1 MNASDDKTVDATL
14 RSYALQMTGVVFR
27 KVGNITKAVEYGERA
42 LQEAKD
48 STSPSATSGAARDL
62 AASLHI
68 RGMISAK
75 ERAKTLRDALA
86 LYDLSLEYDQIG
98 RRPPFG
104 ENLEAGD
111 DHYVTQG
118 MRALLLYDMAHY
130 RIWIN
135 DDSSEPARLNRH
147 EALREK
153 RDAVKLLIEADLRL
167 MESDNQVW
175 ELNNLLKLI
184 QVMPSSRRAS
194 LVFRAEELIVLY
206 PSRNK
211 ELWVAMMGRPFMRLA
226 VKVRTE
232 RERH

>member
-1 MNASDDKTVDATL
+1 
-14 RSYALQMTGVVFR
+14 
-27 KVGNITKAVEYGERA
+27 
-42 LQEAKD
+42 
-48 STSPSATSGAARDL
+48 
-62 AASLHI
+62 
-68 RGMISAK
+68 
-75 ERAKTLRDALA
+75 
-86 LYDLSLEYDQIG
+86 
-98 RRPPFG
+98 
-104 ENLEAGD
+104 
-111 DHYVTQG
+111 

-135 DDSSEPARLNRH
+135 DDGSDPARLNRH

-184 QVMPSSRRAS
+184 EVMPFSRRAS
-194 LVFRAEELIVLY
+194 LVFRAEELIVHY

-211 ELWVAMMGRPFMRLA
+211 ELWVAMMGRSFMLLA